1 MLDHDAVG
9 PEKGTHDTLMF
20 ENIIVLVI
28 ALIILAKAADQLVLG
43 AARLALRLRISAVVV
58 GAVVIGFGTSLPE
71 MLVSGLAA
79 ASGQG
84 GIAIGNI
91 VGSNVANMT
100 LVLGAAAV
108 VTPLAIAST
117 TLRREAPISV
127 AGVIGLA
134 LLMQGDFTRMEG
146 VVLVVAL
153 VGALGWVIVAG
164 RDDTVLGDEVEEF
177 VGDNTT
183 LRIEAFRTLLG
194 LVGVVAAAQ
203 ALVWSATRI
212 AEQIGLT
219 GGFVGFTLVA
229 IGTSLPELVTSI
241 SATRR
246 NETDLV
252 IGNLL
257 GSNMF
262 NSLAIGGM
270 IALLAPG
277 PIDDQTLTSTG
288 AILMV
293 VAAVGAWMLM
303 ITSSRIKRWE
313 GVLLLVFYA
322 LAVGMMFI
330 GSVDGLRT

>member
-1 MLDHDAVG
+1 
-9 PEKGTHDTLMF
+9 
-20 ENIIVLVI
+20 
-28 ALIILAKAADQLVLG
+28 
-43 AARLALRLRISAVVV
+43 
-58 GAVVIGFGTSLPE
+58 
-71 MLVSGLAA
+71 
-79 ASGQG
+79 
-84 GIAIGNI
+84 
-91 VGSNVANMT
+91 
-100 LVLGAAAV
+100 
-108 VTPLAIAST
+108 
-117 TLRREAPISV
+117 
-127 AGVIGLA
+127 
-134 LLMQGDFTRMEG
+134 MQGDFTRMEG
-146 VVLVVAL
+146 AVLVVAL

-177 VGDNTT
+177 VGDSTT
-183 LRIEAFRTLLG
+183 LRIEGFRTLLG

>member
-1 MLDHDAVG
+1 
-9 PEKGTHDTLMF
+9 
-20 ENIIVLVI
+20 
-28 ALIILAKAADQLVLG
+28 
-43 AARLALRLRISAVVV
+43 
-58 GAVVIGFGTSLPE
+58 
-71 MLVSGLAA
+71 
-79 ASGQG
+79 
-84 GIAIGNI
+84 
-91 VGSNVANMT
+91 
-100 LVLGAAAV
+100 
-108 VTPLAIAST
+108 
-117 TLRREAPISV
+117 
-127 AGVIGLA
+127 
-134 LLMQGDFTRMEG
+134 MQGDFTRMEG

-177 VGDNTT
+177 VGDSTT
-183 LRIEAFRTLLG
+183 LRIEGFRTLLG

-257 GSNMF
+257 GSNIF

-277 PIDDQTLTSTG
+277 PIDDQTLTRTG